1 MEIDFNISKDELLD
15 FQMKHID
22 KTKVYNKQL
31 RLFTIYILIIAIGVI
46 VLLGNALYIIAGL
59 ITCSIF
65 FIFRKKF
72 YKWRLRKKVFKIYD
86 SDKYK
91 NLFETK
97 HLSFIDDGIKIR
109 TKFSETIYK
118 WSAINGLYLV
128 EQYIFITTLNR
139 ENLLIPIFSFN
150 PLGDKNLFL
159 DTIIKNTRLEL
170 KKQYPDDI

>member
-1 MEIDFNISKDELLD
+1 MEVDFKISKDDLLD
-15 FQMKHID
+15 FHMKHID
-22 KTKVYNKQL
+22 ETKVYNKQL

-46 VLLGNALYIIAGL
+46 LLFGNVLYIIAGL
-59 ITCSIF
+59 ITCIIF
-65 FIFRKKF
+65 LIFRKRF

-97 HLSFIDDGIKIR
+97 HLSFIDDGIKISA
-109 TKFSETIYK
+109 KFSETIYK
-118 WSAINGLYLV
+118 WGAINGLYLV

-150 PLGDKNLFL
+150 PLEDKDLFI
-159 DTIIKNTRLEL
+159 DTIIKNTKLEL
-170 KKQYPDDI
+170 KKQYPDDV